1 MDIPFIDL
9 DAQEKVIGKKLE
21 GAVETV
27 LQHKKF
33 INGPEVS
40 VFEESL
46 AKFANVNNA
55 ITCGSGTDALLLPL
69 MAIGVG
75 EGDAVFVPSFT
86 FVATAEVV
94 SLLKATPFFVD
105 VDMKTFNIDP
115 EIFIELN
122 ESIQSEV
129 LQLLSIDSLIK
140 IIKRLESD
148 NAIKILENLSKE
160 VKEKVL
166 EKLPPKDK
174 FLLQEGLSYPEDSA
188 ARIMQREFT
197 AVPSNWTVGQTI
209 DYLRE
214 NKDLPEEF
222 LEIFIVDNEFK
233 PIGTVPSSRVLRTS
247 RDLKMNSIMREMPV
261 LISVNMDKEEVGLT
275 FENYNLVSAGVV
287 NKENKLVGMITADDV
302 VTVVQEEAEEDA
314 LRLAGVGDEEIT
326 DSVMLKTKRRFN
338 WLLLNLFTALLATW
352 VISFFGASIEQMVAL
367 AFLMP
372 IVASMGGN
380 AGMQTLAVTIRAIA
394 TKELSKSNF
403 NRVVGKE
410 FLIGILNGI
419 IFAIIT
425 AIIVQLWFKELNLS
439 ILIGIS
445 MVLNMIVA
453 GLFGI
458 LVPVSLKKLNID
470 PALASS
476 VFVTT
481 ITDVIGFLSFL
492 GLGSFYF
499 LN

>member
-1 MDIPFIDL
+1 MALLKSTGSKKVNLDFNKEFISTFSNNIENKNVDFINQTLKDLHEADIANLIENLNP
-9 DAQEKVIGKKLE
+9 DARKKLIE
-21 GAVETV
+21 
-27 LQHKKF
+27 
-33 INGPEVS
+33 I
-40 VFEESL
+40 ES
-46 AKFANVNNA
+46 
-55 ITCGSGTDALLLPL
+55 S
-69 MAIGVG
+69 
-75 EGDAVFVPSFT
+75 
-86 FVATAEVV
+86 
-94 SLLKATPFFVD
+94 
-105 VDMKTFNIDP
+105 NIEP

-122 ESIQSEV
+122 ESVQSEV

-148 NAIKILENLSKE
+148 NAIKILENLSKDIK
-160 VKEKVL
+160 VKVL

-214 NKDLPEEF
+214 DKDLPEEF
-222 LEIFIVDNEFK
+222 LEIFIVDNDFK

-247 RDLKMNSIMREMPV
+247 RESKMSSIMSEMPV
-261 LISVNMDKEEVGLT
+261 LISVNMDKEEVGHS

-302 VTVVQEEAEEDA
+302 VTVVQEEAEEDT

-425 AIIVQLWFKELNLS
+425 AVIVQFWFKDFNLS

-445 MVLNMIVA
+445 MILNMIVA

-492 GLGSFYF
+492 GLGSIYF

>member
-1 MDIPFIDL
+1 MSLIKSIGGKNVNFDFNKEFLSIFSDKIKSSDL
-9 DAQEKVIGKKLE
+9 
-21 GAVETV
+21 
-27 LQHKKF
+27 KF
-33 INGPEVS
+33 INQTLEDLHPSDVANLIENLS
-40 VFEESL
+40 SETRAKLIEIEE
-46 AKFANVNNA
+46 F
-55 ITCGSGTDALLLPL
+55 D
-69 MAIGVG
+69 
-75 EGDAVFVPSFT
+75 
-86 FVATAEVV
+86 
-94 SLLKATPFFVD
+94 
-105 VDMKTFNIDP
+105 IDP
-115 EIFIELN
+115 EIFVEIN
-122 ESIQSEV
+122 ESIQTEI
-129 LQLLSIDSLIK
+129 LQLLSSDSIAK

-148 NAIKILENLSKE
+148 NAISIIENLNI
-160 VKEKVL
+160 EKKNSVL
-166 EKLPPKDK
+166 DKLPPKDR
-174 FLLQEGLSYPEDSA
+174 FLLEEGLSYPEDSA

-197 AVPSNWTVGQTI
+197 AVPSDWSVGQTI

-214 NKDLPEEF
+214 SKDLPEEF
-222 LEIFIVDNEFK
+222 LEIFVVDNEFK
-233 PIGTVPSSRVLRTS
+233 PIGIVPSSRVLRTP
-247 RDLKMNSIMREMPV
+247 REKKMNSIMREMPV
-261 LISVNMDKEEVGLT
+261 LISANMDKEEVGHA

-287 NKENKLVGMITADDV
+287 NKNNKLVGMITADDI
-302 VTVVQEEAEEDA
+302 VTVVQEEAEEDV

-326 DSVMLKTKRRFN
+326 DSVLIKTKRRFN

-352 VISFFGASIEQMVAL
+352 VISLFGASIEQMVAL

-394 TKELSKSNF
+394 TKELSSGNF
-403 NRVVGKE
+403 NKIVGKE

-425 AIIVQLWFKELNLS
+425 AIIVQFWFQELKLS
-439 ILIGIS
+439 LLIGIS

-458 LVPVSLKKLNID
+458 LVPVSLKKVNID

-492 GLGSFYF
+492 GIGSYFF

>member
-1 MDIPFIDL
+1 MTLVKSTGNKKVNLDFNKEFVNTFSEKIQSSDI
-9 DAQEKVIGKKLE
+9 Q
-21 GAVETV
+21 
-27 LQHKKF
+27 F
-33 INGPEVS
+33 INQTLKDLHEADVANLIENLS
-40 VFEESL
+40 NETRVKLIELEE
-46 AKFANVNNA
+46 
-55 ITCGSGTDALLLPL
+55 
-69 MAIGVG
+69 
-75 EGDAVFVPSFT
+75 
-86 FVATAEVV
+86 
-94 SLLKATPFFVD
+94 
-105 VDMKTFNIDP
+105 FNIDP
-115 EIFIELN
+115 DIFIELN
-122 ESIQSEV
+122 ESIQGEV
-129 LQLLSIDSLIK
+129 LQLLSTESIIN

-148 NAIKILENLSKE
+148 DSIKILENL
-160 VKEKVL
+160 EKTKKNLVL

-174 FLLQEGLSYPEDSA
+174 FLLEEGLSYPEDSA

-197 AVPSNWTVGQTI
+197 AVPSNWSVGQTI

-214 NKDLPEEF
+214 NKDLPKEF

-233 PIGTVPSSRVLRTS
+233 PIGTVPSSRVLRTPRES
-247 RDLKMNSIMREMPV
+247 KMNSIMAEMPV
-261 LISVNMDKEEVGLT
+261 LISVNMDKEEVGHT
-275 FENYNLVSAGVV
+275 FESYNLVSAGVV
-287 NKENKLVGMITADDV
+287 NKDNKLVGMITADDV

-326 DSVMLKTKRRFN
+326 DSVIIKTKRRFN

-352 VISFFGASIEQMVAL
+352 VISNFGASIEQMVAL

-394 TKELSKSNF
+394 KKELSASNF

-410 FLIGILNGI
+410 FIIGILNGV

-425 AIIVQLWFKELNLS
+425 AVIVHLWFKEINLS
-439 ILIGIS
+439 LLIGVS
-445 MVLNMIVA
+445 MILNMIVA

-458 LVPVSLKKLNID
+458 LVPVSLKKMNID

-492 GLGSFYF
+492 GLGSYYF

>member
-1 MDIPFIDL
+1 MALLKSTGNKKVNLDFNKEFISTFSNNIENRNVD
-9 DAQEKVIGKKLE
+9 
-21 GAVETV
+21 
-27 LQHKKF
+27 F
-33 INGPEVS
+33 INQTLNDLHAADIANLIENLKI
-40 VFEESL
+40 ETRTKLIEIES
-46 AKFANVNNA
+46 
-55 ITCGSGTDALLLPL
+55 
-69 MAIGVG
+69 
-75 EGDAVFVPSFT
+75 
-86 FVATAEVV
+86 
-94 SLLKATPFFVD
+94 
-105 VDMKTFNIDP
+105 FNIDP

-122 ESIQSEV
+122 ESVQSEV
-129 LQLLSIDSLIK
+129 LQQLSIESLTK
-140 IIKRLESD
+140 IIRRLESD
-148 NAIKILENLSKE
+148 NAIKILENLNKE
-160 VKEKVL
+160 SKEKVL

-214 NKDLPEEF
+214 DKDLPEEF
-222 LEIFIVDNEFK
+222 LEIFIVDNDFK
-233 PIGTVPSSRVLRTS
+233 PIGTVPSSRVLRTP
-247 RDLKMNSIMREMPV
+247 RDSKMSSIMAEMPV
-261 LISVNMDKEEVGLT
+261 LISVNMDKEEVGHA

-326 DSVMLKTKRRFN
+326 DSVLLKTKRRFN

-394 TKELSKSNF
+394 TQELSKSNF

-425 AIIVQLWFKELNLS
+425 AIIVQLWFKDINLS
-439 ILIGIS
+439 LLIGIS
-445 MVLNMIVA
+445 MILNMIVA

-458 LVPVSLKKLNID
+458 LVPVSLKKMNID

-492 GLGSFYF
+492 GLGSYYF

>member
-1 MDIPFIDL
+1 MALPKSAETKKVNLDFNKEFIDTFT
-9 DAQEKVIGKKLE
+9 QNIEE
-21 GAVETV
+21 GNVT
-27 LQHKKF
+27 F
-33 INGPEVS
+33 INQTLKDLHEADVANLIENLSPDTRTKL
-40 VFEESL
+40 FEIES
-46 AKFANVNNA
+46 
-55 ITCGSGTDALLLPL
+55 
-69 MAIGVG
+69 
-75 EGDAVFVPSFT
+75 
-86 FVATAEVV
+86 
-94 SLLKATPFFVD
+94 
-105 VDMKTFNIDP
+105 FNIDP

-129 LQLLSIDSLIK
+129 LQLLSIESLIK

-160 VKEKVL
+160 IKEKVL

-214 NKDLPEEF
+214 EKDLPEEF
-222 LEIFIVDNEFK
+222 LEIFIVDNDFK
-233 PIGTVPSSRVLRTS
+233 PIGTVPSSRVLRTA
-247 RDLKMNSIMREMPV
+247 RDLTMNSIMTEMPV

-425 AIIVQLWFKELNLS
+425 AVIVQFWFKEINLS
-439 ILIGIS
+439 LLIGIS
-445 MVLNMIVA
+445 MILNMIVA

-458 LVPVSLKKLNID
+458 LVPVSLKKFNID

>member
-1 MDIPFIDL
+1 MALLKSTGNKKVNL
-9 DAQEKVIGKKLE
+9 DFNKE
-21 GAVETV
+21 
-27 LQHKKF
+27 F
-33 INGPEVS
+33 INTFSEKIENGNIE
-40 VFEESL
+40 FINQTLKDLHE
-46 AKFANVNNA
+46 ADIANLIENLNPNTRIKLIELEA
-55 ITCGSGTDALLLPL
+55 
-69 MAIGVG
+69 
-75 EGDAVFVPSFT
+75 
-86 FVATAEVV
+86 
-94 SLLKATPFFVD
+94 
-105 VDMKTFNIDP
+105 FNINP
-115 EIFIELN
+115 EIFVELN

-129 LQLLSIDSLIK
+129 LQLLSIDSIIK

-148 NAIKILENLSKE
+148 NAIKILENLEKDT
-160 VKEKVL
+160 KEKVL
-166 EKLPPKDK
+166 DKLPPKDK
-174 FLLQEGLSYPEDSA
+174 FLLEEGLSYPEDSA

-214 NKDLPEEF
+214 DKDLPEEF
-222 LEIFIVDNEFK
+222 LEIFIVDNDFK

-247 RDLKMNSIMREMPV
+247 RDLKMNSIMIEMPV
-261 LISVNMDKEEVGLT
+261 LISANMDKEEVGHT

-287 NKENKLVGMITADDV
+287 NKNNKLVGMITADDV
-302 VTVVQEEAEEDA
+302 VTVVQEEAEEDV

-352 VISFFGASIEQMVAL
+352 VISNFGASIEQMVAL

-425 AIIVQLWFKELNLS
+425 AVIVQLWFKQLNLS
-439 ILIGIS
+439 FLIGVS
-445 MVLNMIVA
+445 MILNMIVA

>member
-1 MDIPFIDL
+1 MALLKSTGNKKVNLDFNKEFISTFSNNIENRNVD
-9 DAQEKVIGKKLE
+9 
-21 GAVETV
+21 
-27 LQHKKF
+27 F
-33 INGPEVS
+33 INQTLNDLHAADIANLIENLN
-40 VFEESL
+40 FETRTKLIEIES
-46 AKFANVNNA
+46 
-55 ITCGSGTDALLLPL
+55 
-69 MAIGVG
+69 
-75 EGDAVFVPSFT
+75 
-86 FVATAEVV
+86 
-94 SLLKATPFFVD
+94 
-105 VDMKTFNIDP
+105 FNIDP

-129 LQLLSIDSLIK
+129 LQQLSIESLTK
-140 IIKRLESD
+140 IIRRLESD
-148 NAIKILENLSKE
+148 NAIKILENLNKE
-160 VKEKVL
+160 SKEKVL

-214 NKDLPEEF
+214 DKDLPEEF
-222 LEIFIVDNEFK
+222 LEIFIVDNDFK
-233 PIGTVPSSRVLRTS
+233 PIGTVPSSRVLRTP
-247 RDLKMNSIMREMPV
+247 RDSKMNSIMAEMPV
-261 LISVNMDKEEVGLT
+261 LISVNMDKEEVGHA

-326 DSVMLKTKRRFN
+326 DSVLLKTKRRFN

-394 TKELSKSNF
+394 TQELSKSNF

-425 AIIVQLWFKELNLS
+425 AIIVQLWFKDINLS
-439 ILIGIS
+439 LLIGIS
-445 MVLNMIVA
+445 MILNMIVA

-458 LVPVSLKKLNID
+458 LVPVSLKKMNID

-492 GLGSFYF
+492 GLGSYYF

>member
-1 MDIPFIDL
+1 MTLVKSTGDKKVNLDFNKEFINTFSEKIQSSDI
-9 DAQEKVIGKKLE
+9 
-21 GAVETV
+21 
-27 LQHKKF
+27 KF
-33 INGPEVS
+33 INQTLKDLHEADVANLIENLS
-40 VFEESL
+40 HETRIKLIELEE
-46 AKFANVNNA
+46 
-55 ITCGSGTDALLLPL
+55 
-69 MAIGVG
+69 
-75 EGDAVFVPSFT
+75 
-86 FVATAEVV
+86 
-94 SLLKATPFFVD
+94 
-105 VDMKTFNIDP
+105 FNIDP
-115 EIFIELN
+115 DIFIELN

-129 LQLLSIDSLIK
+129 LQLLSTESIIN

-148 NAIKILENLSKE
+148 DSIKILENL
-160 VKEKVL
+160 EKNKKKTVL

-174 FLLQEGLSYPEDSA
+174 FLLEEGLSYPEDSA

-197 AVPSNWTVGQTI
+197 AVPSNWSVGQTI

-214 NKDLPEEF
+214 NKDLPKEF
-222 LEIFIVDNEFK
+222 LEIFIVDNDFK
-233 PIGTVPSSRVLRTS
+233 PVGTVPSSRVLRTS
-247 RDLKMNSIMREMPV
+247 RDSKMNSIMAEMPV
-261 LISVNMDKEEVGLT
+261 LISVNMDKEEVGHT
-275 FENYNLVSAGVV
+275 FESYNLVSAGVV
-287 NKENKLVGMITADDV
+287 NKNNKLVGMITADDV

-326 DSVMLKTKRRFN
+326 DSVIVKTKRRFN

-352 VISFFGASIEQMVAL
+352 VISNFGASIEQMVAL

-394 TKELSKSNF
+394 KKELSTSNF

-410 FLIGILNGI
+410 FIIGVLNGI

-425 AIIVQLWFKELNLS
+425 AVIVHLWFKEINLS
-439 ILIGIS
+439 LLIGVS
-445 MVLNMIVA
+445 MILNMIVA

-458 LVPVSLKKLNID
+458 LVPVSLKQMNID

-492 GLGSFYF
+492 GLGSYYF

>member
-1 MDIPFIDL
+1 MALPKSREAKKVNLDFNKEFISTFT
-9 DAQEKVIGKKLE
+9 QNIESGN
-21 GAVETV
+21 VE
-27 LQHKKF
+27 F
-33 INGPEVS
+33 INQTLKDLHEADVANLIENLNPDTRNKLIEI
-40 VFEESL
+40 ES
-46 AKFANVNNA
+46 
-55 ITCGSGTDALLLPL
+55 
-69 MAIGVG
+69 
-75 EGDAVFVPSFT
+75 
-86 FVATAEVV
+86 
-94 SLLKATPFFVD
+94 
-105 VDMKTFNIDP
+105 FNIDP

-214 NKDLPEEF
+214 DKDLPEEF
-222 LEIFIVDNEFK
+222 LEIFIVDSDFK

-439 ILIGIS
+439 LLIGIS
-445 MVLNMIVA
+445 MILNMIVA

>member
-1 MDIPFIDL
+1 MALLKSTGNKKVNLDFNKEFISTFSNNIENRNVD
-9 DAQEKVIGKKLE
+9 
-21 GAVETV
+21 
-27 LQHKKF
+27 F
-33 INGPEVS
+33 INQTLNDLHAADIANLIENLNIDARTKLI
-40 VFEESL
+40 EIES
-46 AKFANVNNA
+46 
-55 ITCGSGTDALLLPL
+55 
-69 MAIGVG
+69 
-75 EGDAVFVPSFT
+75 
-86 FVATAEVV
+86 
-94 SLLKATPFFVD
+94 
-105 VDMKTFNIDP
+105 FNIDP

-122 ESIQSEV
+122 ESVQSEV
-129 LQLLSIDSLIK
+129 LQQLSIDSLTK
-140 IIKRLESD
+140 IIRRLESD
-148 NAIKILENLSKE
+148 NAIKILENINKDT
-160 VKEKVL
+160 KEKVL

-214 NKDLPEEF
+214 DKDLPEEF
-222 LEIFIVDNEFK
+222 LEIFIVDNDFK
-233 PIGTVPSSRVLRTS
+233 PIGTVPSSRVLRTP
-247 RDLKMNSIMREMPV
+247 RDSKMNSIMTEMPV
-261 LISVNMDKEEVGLT
+261 LISVNMDKEEVGHA

-326 DSVMLKTKRRFN
+326 DSVLLKTKRRFN

-394 TKELSKSNF
+394 TQELSKSNF

-425 AIIVQLWFKELNLS
+425 AIIVQLWFKDFNLS
-439 ILIGIS
+439 LLIGIS
-445 MVLNMIVA
+445 MILNMIVA

-458 LVPVSLKKLNID
+458 LVPVSLKKMNID

-492 GLGSFYF
+492 GLGSYYF

>member
-1 MDIPFIDL
+1 MALLKSTGNKKVNLDFNKEFISTFSNNIENRNVD
-9 DAQEKVIGKKLE
+9 
-21 GAVETV
+21 
-27 LQHKKF
+27 F
-33 INGPEVS
+33 INQTLNDLHAADIANLIENLNI
-40 VFEESL
+40 ETRTKLIEIES
-46 AKFANVNNA
+46 
-55 ITCGSGTDALLLPL
+55 
-69 MAIGVG
+69 
-75 EGDAVFVPSFT
+75 
-86 FVATAEVV
+86 
-94 SLLKATPFFVD
+94 
-105 VDMKTFNIDP
+105 FNIDP

-122 ESIQSEV
+122 ESVQSEV
-129 LQLLSIDSLIK
+129 LQQLSIESLTK
-140 IIKRLESD
+140 IIRRLESD
-148 NAIKILENLSKE
+148 NAIKILENLNKE
-160 VKEKVL
+160 SKEKVL

-214 NKDLPEEF
+214 DKDLPEEF
-222 LEIFIVDNEFK
+222 LEIFIVDNDFK
-233 PIGTVPSSRVLRTS
+233 PIGTVPSSRVLRTP
-247 RDLKMNSIMREMPV
+247 RDSKMNSIMAEMPV
-261 LISVNMDKEEVGLT
+261 LISVNMDKEEVGHA

-326 DSVMLKTKRRFN
+326 DSVLLKTKRRFN

-394 TKELSKSNF
+394 TQELSKSNF

-425 AIIVQLWFKELNLS
+425 AIIVQLWFKDINLS
-439 ILIGIS
+439 LLIGIS
-445 MVLNMIVA
+445 MILNMIVA

-458 LVPVSLKKLNID
+458 LVPVSLKKMNID

-492 GLGSFYF
+492 GLGSYYF